1 MTYRLFIDYLAF
13 MNILICD
20 DSKIARKTLIS
31 NIAPSPQL
39 TLFEAENGKEGL
51 DILRD
56 HPIDIFFLDLT
67 MPVMDGFDV
76 LSQLPINSHP
86 TQIVVISGDVQEKAK
101 QRCYQLGADEFIE
114 KPFKPEEISDVLL
127 RYGIPVADRL
137 SYLRPTFSLS
147 DSDVIANI
155 QEISNVALGIS
166 AALIAEQF
174 DRFIDMPL
182 PNVTSL
188 HHSELQMTLQDIVN
202 NSEYRAI
209 SQRFVGNGIN
219 GEALVCLHG
228 NDLTELLSVDKGEE
242 QITTNEAILD
252 ISNLL
257 VSSFLSSFNKQ
268 LDIEISLRQPIVL
281 ETEQLKTALK
291 ESHSFLHNYDS
302 DIFTIEFVYSAE
314 TLDLKCDVTF
324 LMDNESLIA
333 IKSILE
339 SVL

>member
-1 MTYRLFIDYLAF
+1 

-20 DSKIARKTLIS
+20 DSKIARKALSS
-31 NIAPSPQL
+31 NIELSQDL
-39 TLFEAENGKEGL
+39 TLFYAENGKEGL
-51 DILRD
+51 DVLRA
-56 HPIDIFFLDLT
+56 HSIDILFLDLT

-76 LSQLPINSHP
+76 LSQLPVNTYP
-86 TQIVVISGDVQEKAK
+86 TQTVVISGDVQEKAK
-101 QRCYQLGADEFIE
+101 QRCYQLGANEFIN
-114 KPFKPEEISDVLL
+114 KPFKPEEIADVLL
-127 RYGIPVADRL
+127 RYGIPVSSKLLAF
-137 SYLRPTFSLS
+137 SPKFSLS
-147 DSDVIANI
+147 SANLI
-155 QEISNVALGIS
+155 ENIKEISNVALGAS
-166 AALIAEQF
+166 AALISEQF

-182 PNVTSL
+182 PNVASL

-209 SQRFVGNGIN
+209 SQRFVGYGIN

-228 NDLTELLSVDKGEE
+228 SDLAELLSVDQGNE

-252 ISNLL
+252 IANLL

-268 LDIEISLRQPIVL
+268 LNIEISLRQPIVL
-281 ETEQLKTALK
+281 ETEQLKVALK
-291 ESHSFLHNYDS
+291 ESHSFLNDYES

-314 TLDLKCDVTF
+314 SLDLKCDVIF
-324 LMDNESLIA
+324 LMDNDSLTA

>member
-1 MTYRLFIDYLAF
+1 
-13 MNILICD
+13 MNVLICD
-20 DSKIARKTLIS
+20 DSTVARNSLAKNIQKTE
-31 NIAPSPQL
+31 NI
-39 TLFEAENGKEGL
+39 TLLYAKDGRECL
-51 DILRD
+51 HILQS
-56 HPIDIFFLDLT
+56 HPIDVLFLDLT
-67 MPVMDGFDV
+67 MPIMDGFQV
-76 LSQLPINSHP
+76 LASLPVNTYATKSI
-86 TQIVVISGDVQEKAK
+86 VISADIQKEAK
-101 QRCYQLGADEFIE
+101 QRCFDLGAHEFIE
-114 KPFKPEEISDVLL
+114 KPFNPE
-127 RYGIPVADRL
+127 
-137 SYLRPTFSLS
+137 
-147 DSDVIANI
+147 VIANI
-155 QEISNVALGIS
+155 LHKYSIPVISELLHPQVKFTLTSSELIANIKEISNIALGKS
-166 AALIAEQF
+166 AALISEQF
-174 DRFIDMPL
+174 DHFIDMPL
-182 PNVTSL
+182 PNVASL

-228 NDLTELLSVDKGEE
+228 NDLTELLSIDKGDE

-281 ETEQLKTALK
+281 ETEQLKVALK

>member
-1 MTYRLFIDYLAF
+1 

-20 DSKIARKTLIS
+20 DSRIARKTLSS
-31 NIAPSPQL
+31 NIESTPENP
-39 TLFEAENGKEGL
+39 LFFAEDGSQAL
-51 DILRD
+51 DILKE
-56 HPIDIFFLDLT
+56 HSIDILFLDLT

-76 LSQLPINSHP
+76 LERLPINSHP
-86 TQIVVISGDVQEKAK
+86 TQIIVVSGDVQEKAK
-101 QRCYQLGADEFIE
+101 HRCYSLGAHEFLE
-114 KPFKPEEISDVLL
+114 KPFKPEVMAALL
-127 RYGIPVADRL
+127 HRYGIPVSAKLVHHKPSYTL
-137 SYLRPTFSLS
+137 SFPE
-147 DSDVIANI
+147 VISNI
-155 QEISNVALGIS
+155 KEISNVALGAS
-166 AALIAEQF
+166 AALISEQF

-182 PNVTSL
+182 PNVASL

-228 NDLTELLSVDKGEE
+228 NDLSELLRVEPDDE

-257 VSSFLSSFNKQ
+257 VSSFLSSFNTQ
-268 LDIEISLRQPIVL
+268 LDIDISLRQPIVL
-281 ETEQLKTALK
+281 DTDQLKAALK
-291 ESHSFLHNYDS
+291 NKTSFLKEYEN

-314 TLDLKCDVTF
+314 TINLKCDVIF
-324 LMDNESLIA
+324 LMDNDSLVA

>member
-1 MTYRLFIDYLAF
+1 

-20 DSKIARKTLIS
+20 DSKVARKTLSS
-31 NIAPSPQL
+31 NIETTPENP
-39 TLFEAENGKEGL
+39 LFFAEDGSQALAILKE
-51 DILRD
+51 
-56 HPIDIFFLDLT
+56 HPIDILFLDLT
-67 MPVMDGFDV
+67 MPVMDGFGV
-76 LSQLPINSHP
+76 LERLPINSHP
-86 TQIVVISGDVQEKAK
+86 TQIIVVSGDVQEKAK
-101 QRCYQLGADEFIE
+101 QRCYNLGAHEFLE
-114 KPFKPEEISDVLL
+114 KPFKPEVIADLL
-127 RYGIPVADRL
+127 HRYGIPVSAKLAPHNPNYAL
-137 SYLRPTFSLS
+137 SYSE
-147 DSDVIANI
+147 VIANI
-155 QEISNVALGIS
+155 KEISNVALGAS
-166 AALIAEQF
+166 AALISEQF

-182 PNVTSL
+182 PNVASL

-228 NDLTELLSVDKGEE
+228 NDLSELLSVDSEDE

-257 VSSFLSSFNKQ
+257 VSSFLSSFNTQ
-268 LDIEISLRQPIVL
+268 LDIDISLRQPIVL
-281 ETEQLKTALK
+281 ETDQLKAALRHKPSFLK
-291 ESHSFLHNYDS
+291 EYDN

-314 TLDLKCDVTF
+314 TIDLKCDVIF
-324 LMDNESLIA
+324 LMDNDSLAA

>member
-1 MTYRLFIDYLAF
+1 

-20 DSKIARKTLIS
+20 DSAIARKMLSKHIMLTSEVTLHY
-31 NIAPSPQL
+31 
-39 TLFEAENGKEGL
+39 AEDGAQGLAILKE
-51 DILRD
+51 
-56 HPIDIFFLDLT
+56 HSIDVLFLDLT
-67 MPVMDGFDV
+67 MPVLDGFEV
-76 LSQLPINSHP
+76 LEQFPTNSKS
-86 TQIVVISGDVQEKAK
+86 TQIIVISGDIQKKAK
-101 QRCYQLGADEFIE
+101 QRCYELGAHEFLE
-114 KPFKPEEISDVLL
+114 KPFRPEEITKLL
-127 RYGIPVADRL
+127 YRYRISPSSKVAIHNHNR
-137 SYLRPTFSLS
+137 SLS
-147 DSDVIANI
+147 ISEVIANI
-155 QEISNVALGIS
+155 REISNVALGTS
-166 AALIAEQF
+166 AALISEQF

-182 PNVTSL
+182 PNVASL

-228 NDLTELLSVDKGEE
+228 NELPELLSVDNGEE

-268 LDIEISLRQPIVL
+268 LDINISLRQPIVL
-281 ETEQLKTALK
+281 ETEQLKVALK
-291 ESHSFLHNYDS
+291 HTPSLIKEYES

-314 TLDLKCDVTF
+314 TIDLKCDVIF
-324 LMDNESLIA
+324 LMDNDSLTA

>member
-1 MTYRLFIDYLAF
+1 

-20 DSKIARKTLIS
+20 DSQVARKTLSS
-31 NIAPSPQL
+31 NIEPIPENP
-39 TLFEAENGKEGL
+39 LFFAEDGSQALAILKEHL
-51 DILRD
+51 IDIL
-56 HPIDIFFLDLT
+56 FLDLT

-76 LSQLPINSHP
+76 LERLPINSHP
-86 TQIVVISGDVQEKAK
+86 TQIIVVSGDVQEKAK
-101 QRCYQLGADEFIE
+101 QRCYSLGAHEFLE
-114 KPFKPEEISDVLL
+114 KPFKPEVMADLL
-127 RYGIPVADRL
+127 HRYGIPVSAKLAHHNPNYTL
-137 SYLRPTFSLS
+137 SFSE
-147 DSDVIANI
+147 VIANI
-155 QEISNVALGIS
+155 KEISNVALGAS
-166 AALIAEQF
+166 AALISEQF

-182 PNVTSL
+182 PNVASL

-228 NDLTELLSVDKGEE
+228 NDLSELLNIDNGDE

-257 VSSFLSSFNKQ
+257 VSSFLSSFNTQ
-268 LDIEISLRQPIVL
+268 LDIDISLRQPIVL
-281 ETEQLKTALK
+281 ETDQLKAALRHKPSFLK
-291 ESHSFLHNYDS
+291 EYDN

-314 TLDLKCDVTF
+314 TIDLKCDVIF
-324 LMDNESLIA
+324 LMDNDSLAA
-333 IKSILE
+333 IKAILE

>member
-1 MTYRLFIDYLAF
+1 

-20 DSKIARKTLIS
+20 DSKIARKALSS
-31 NIAPSPQL
+31 NIELSQDL
-39 TLFEAENGKEGL
+39 TLFYAENGKEGL
-51 DILRD
+51 DVLRA
-56 HPIDIFFLDLT
+56 HSIDILFLDLT

-76 LSQLPINSHP
+76 LSQLPINTYP
-86 TQIVVISGDVQEKAK
+86 TQTVVISGDVQEKAK
-101 QRCYQLGADEFIE
+101 QRCYQLGANEFIN
-114 KPFKPEEISDVLL
+114 KPFKPEEIADVLL
-127 RYGIPVADRL
+127 RYGIPVSSKLLAF
-137 SYLRPTFSLS
+137 RPKFSLS
-147 DSDVIANI
+147 SANLI
-155 QEISNVALGIS
+155 ENIKEISNVALGAS
-166 AALIAEQF
+166 AALISEQF

-182 PNVTSL
+182 PNVASL

-209 SQRFVGNGIN
+209 SQRFVGYGIN

-228 NDLTELLSVDKGEE
+228 SDLADLLSVDQGNE

-252 ISNLL
+252 IANLL

-268 LDIEISLRQPIVL
+268 LNIEISLRQPIVL
-281 ETEQLKTALK
+281 ETEQLKVALK
-291 ESHSFLHNYDS
+291 ESHSFLNDYES

-314 TLDLKCDVTF
+314 SLDLKCDVIF
-324 LMDNESLIA
+324 LMDNDSLTA

>member
-1 MTYRLFIDYLAF
+1 

-20 DSKIARKTLIS
+20 DSQVARKTLSS
-31 NIAPSPQL
+31 NIEPIPENP
-39 TLFEAENGKEGL
+39 LFFAEDGSQALAILKEHL
-51 DILRD
+51 IDIL
-56 HPIDIFFLDLT
+56 FLDLT

-76 LSQLPINSHP
+76 LERLPINSHP
-86 TQIVVISGDVQEKAK
+86 TQIIVVSGDVQEKAK
-101 QRCYQLGADEFIE
+101 QRCYSLGAHEFLE
-114 KPFKPEEISDVLL
+114 KPFKPEVMADLL
-127 RYGIPVADRL
+127 HRYGIPVSAKLAHHNPSYTL
-137 SYLRPTFSLS
+137 SFSE
-147 DSDVIANI
+147 VIANI
-155 QEISNVALGIS
+155 KEISNVALGAS
-166 AALIAEQF
+166 AALISEQF

-182 PNVTSL
+182 PNVASL

-228 NDLTELLSVDKGEE
+228 NDLSELLSVDNSDE

-257 VSSFLSSFNKQ
+257 VSSFLSSFNTQ
-268 LDIEISLRQPIVL
+268 LDIDISLRQPIVL
-281 ETEQLKTALK
+281 ETDQLKAALRHKPSFLK
-291 ESHSFLHNYDS
+291 EYDN

-314 TLDLKCDVTF
+314 TIDLKCDVIF
-324 LMDNESLIA
+324 LMDNDSLAA
-333 IKSILE
+333 IKAILE

>member
-1 MTYRLFIDYLAF
+1 

-20 DSKIARKTLIS
+20 DSAIARKMLSNHIELTSEITLHY
-31 NIAPSPQL
+31 
-39 TLFEAENGKEGL
+39 AEDGSQGL
-51 DILRD
+51 AILKD
-56 HPIDIFFLDLT
+56 HSIDVLFLDLT
-67 MPVMDGFDV
+67 MPVLDGFEV
-76 LSQLPINSHP
+76 LEQFPNNAKS
-86 TQIVVISGDVQEKAK
+86 TQIIVISGDIQEKAK
-101 QRCYQLGADEFIE
+101 QRCYELGANEFIE
-114 KPFKPEEISDVLL
+114 KPFKPEEIAKLL
-127 RYGIPVADRL
+127 HRYNIPTSSKIAIHNHNRSL
-137 SYLRPTFSLS
+137 TFSE
-147 DSDVIANI
+147 VIANI
-155 QEISNVALGIS
+155 REISNVALGTS
-166 AALIAEQF
+166 AALISEQF

-182 PNVTSL
+182 PNVASL

-228 NDLTELLSVDKGEE
+228 NELSELLSVDNGEE
-242 QITTNEAILD
+242 QITTHEAILD

-268 LDIEISLRQPIVL
+268 LDINISLRQPIVL
-281 ETEQLKTALK
+281 ETEQLKVALK
-291 ESHSFLHNYDS
+291 HTPSFLKEYES

-314 TLDLKCDVTF
+314 TIDLKCDVIF
-324 LMDNESLIA
+324 LMDNDSLTA